1 MSQPTSSLVG
11 KSRASIY
18 RDLVLSAQGVRFGK
32 TAGKDVD
39 VIKYLFALLI
49 LLAFSAKGYHPKEAH
64 EPLTTLAVD
73 AMAQC
78 GINLSESTR
87 LQLMQGNLAM
97 DEGAGKLP
105 KELMNTSFA
114 KAVFPMTKRIHNW
127 HFYHPDK
134 TADAQRLAGKTDM
147 SMARLW
153 QAAQAGL
160 EQAPAEHKAYY
171 LGAIIHLIQD
181 VTVPAHAVPVY
192 HGPKIIA
199 WQREFAPL
207 VNYLGFGFRGI
218 FVIHDPVDDWPVNST
233 GAEQPIAAIPCPEL
247 HAASSNLS
255 ANFDALRTRVA
266 RQTLTA
272 LDNPIPGCAA
282 PWRLFW
288 REDLGHRY
296 FAGYTQ
302 GIKPFGRANSLSGE
316 GISIDGRPCEP
327 DYQGFVETRHRAA
340 IEATM
345 AALQL
350 SQLGVVSPV
359 PTEAQ

>member
-1 MSQPTSSLVG
+1 M
-11 KSRASIY
+11 
-18 RDLVLSAQGVRFGK
+18 
-32 TAGKDVD
+32 
-39 VIKYLFALLI
+39 IKYLFALLM
-49 LLAFSAKGYHPKEAH
+49 LLAFGAKGYHPKEAH
-64 EPLTTLAVD
+64 EPLTTRALD

-78 GINLSESTR
+78 GVHLTESTR

-105 KELMNTSFA
+105 RELMSTSFA
-114 KAVFPMTKRIHNW
+114 KAVFPMTRRIHNW

-153 QAAQAGL
+153 LAALTGL
-160 EQAPAEHKAYY
+160 EQAPAEHRAYY
-171 LGAIIHLIQD
+171 LGALIHLIQD

-207 VNYLGFGFRGI
+207 VDYLGFGFRGI
-218 FVIHDPVDDWPVNST
+218 FVIHDPVDDWPVSPS
-233 GAEQPIAAIPCPEL
+233 GADERLQAISCPALPEAFDDHSAA
-247 HAASSNLS
+247 
-255 ANFDALRTRVA
+255 FDALRAGVA
-266 RQTLTA
+266 RQTLAA

-288 REDLGHRY
+288 SEDLGHRY
-296 FAGYTQ
+296 FAGYKQ
-302 GIKPFGRANSLSGE
+302 GIKPFGRTKTLSGD
-316 GISIDGRPCEP
+316 GISMDGRPCEP
-327 DYQGFVETRHRAA
+327 DYQGFVEARHRAA

-350 SQLGVVSPV
+350 GQLGLANPASAGA
-359 PTEAQ
+359 E